1 MPVRL
6 NRVIEVQKFTTTRDS
21 FGAEVMAW
29 STLAQVWAERLT
41 WKPKQKFVQGSA
53 RFVNI
58 STSSFKIHQRADLD
72 ETMRVIDDYGAE
84 WDILGLMKNDRQ
96 FMTIQVGHLA

>member
-1 MPVRL
+1 MGRL
-6 NRVIEVQKFTTTRDS
+6 NRLIEVQEFTVTRDS
-21 FGAEVMAW
+21 FGGERRGWV
-29 STLAQVWAERLT
+29 TLAQVWAERLT

-58 STSSFKIHQRADLD
+58 STSSFRIHQREDLD
-72 ETMRVIDDYGAE
+72 ETMRVLDDFGAE

-96 FMTIQVGHLA
+96 FMTIQVGHTA